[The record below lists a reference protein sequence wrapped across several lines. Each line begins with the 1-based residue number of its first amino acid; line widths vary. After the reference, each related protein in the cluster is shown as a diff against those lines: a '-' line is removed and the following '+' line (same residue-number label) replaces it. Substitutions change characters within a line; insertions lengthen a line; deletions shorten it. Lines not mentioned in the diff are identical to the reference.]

1 MIPEEVKMLGQLMEL
16 GVEMAERKGII
27 EEQKK
32 RIEYLEQLVNR
43 LTKKPDPD
51 RTEGGL

>member
-1 MIPEEVKMLGQLMEL
+1 MKLEEVEMLGQLMEL

-27 EEQKK
+27 DEQKK

-43 LTKKPDPD
+43 LTKDKTPDSGK
-51 RTEGGL
+51 EA